1 MKTLYESILSSTKSG
16 KYSEN
21 VLHKL
26 FDEWKSMDRGWRVN
40 TPTRERDEQ
49 IKELKLDP
57 NIISPLYGWDYIMF
71 CNKRGEYAVRIFFSI
86 INNER
91 YVKMKFPSLFVE
103 FDSNKRKMQNYIK
116 RIGFKTIDD
125 FNTWKNTITKNLMI
139 EPDNNDKTSYT
150 RKL

>member
-1 MKTLYESILSSTKSG
+1 
-16 KYSEN
+16 
-21 VLHKL
+21 
-26 FDEWKSMDRGWRVN
+26 MDRGWRVN

-57 NIISPLYGWDYIMF
+57 NIISPMYGWDYIMF

-91 YVKMKFPSLFVE
+91 YVKMKFPSLFME

>member
-1 MKTLYESILSSTKSG
+1 MKSLYESILSSTKSG

-21 VLHKL
+21 ILHKL
-26 FDEWKSMDRGWRVN
+26 FDEWESNGRGWKTN
-40 TPTRERDEQ
+40 ATTRERDEQ

-57 NIISPLYGWDYIMF
+57 NIISPMYAWDYIVF
-71 CNKRGEYAVRIFFSI
+71 SNKRGEYAVRIFFSI

-91 YVKMKFPSLFVE
+91 YVKMKFPSLFTD
-103 FDSNKRKMQNYIK
+103 FDLNKRKMQNYIK
-116 RIGFKTIDD
+116 RIGFKTIED
-125 FNTWKNTITKNLMI
+125 FNAWKNTITKILML

>member
-1 MKTLYESILSSTKSG
+1 MKSLYESILSSTKSG

-26 FDEWKSMDRGWRVN
+26 FDEWVSMGRGWRTN
-40 TPTRERDEQ
+40 ATKEERAEQ

-57 NIISPLYGWDYIMF
+57 KIISTMYAWDYIVF
-71 CNKRGEYAVRIFFSI
+71 SNKKGEYAVRIFFSI

-91 YVKMKFPSLFVE
+91 YVKMKFPSFFTD
-103 FDSNKRKMQNYIK
+103 FDMNKRRMQNYIK
-116 RIGFKTIDD
+116 RIGFKTIED
-125 FNTWKNTITKNLMI
+125 FNTWRDTLTKNLML
-139 EPDNNDKTSYT
+139 EPDNNDKISYT